1 MPRRFF
7 PLGVDLRHRSCVVVG
22 GGAVGTRKVATL
34 LQGGARVTVVA
45 PELSPQLRK
54 LVRSRRVRWVR
65 ATFRAA
71 DLDGA
76 FLAVAATDDWVVNAA
91 VVRAADRRGILAC
104 DASSGTR
111 SRVIFG
117 ALLERPDVT
126 VAVFSGGRD
135 PARARDTR
143 DAIARALG
151 DQEEQP

>member
-1 MPRRFF
+1 MPRRFL
-7 PLGVDLRHRSCVVVG
+7 PLGVDLRHRPCVVVG
-22 GGAVGTRKVATL
+22 GGTIGTRKVSTL
-34 LQGGARVTVVA
+34 MEGGARVTVVA
-45 PELSPQLRK
+45 PEVSPELRK
-54 LVRSRRVRWVR
+54 LVRSRRLRWVR

-111 SRVIFG
+111 SRIIFG

-126 VAVFSGGRD
+126 VAVFTGGRD

-143 DAIARALG
+143 DAIARVLDG
-151 DQEEQP
+151 GEGPP

>member
-1 MPRRFF
+1 VPRRFL
-7 PLGVDLRHRSCVVVG
+7 PLGVDLRHRPCVVVG
-22 GGAVGTRKVATL
+22 GGTIGTRKVSTL
-34 LQGGARVTVVA
+34 MEGGARVTVVA
-45 PELSPQLRK
+45 PEVSPELRK
-54 LVRSRRVRWVR
+54 LVRSRRLRWVR

-111 SRVIFG
+111 SRIIFG

-126 VAVFSGGRD
+126 VAVFTGGRD

-143 DAIARALG
+143 DAIARVLDG
-151 DQEEQP
+151 GEGPP